1 MNPFKKNIILLIAC
15 PFLFAGCT
23 NVNIIIEYIQSAATM
38 LVIIVC
44 FAGIILM
51 ILTALFKIKNHQAAI
66 VVSSVIC
73 CLLMIPLVI
82 SLNYYVKKNA
92 EIAFLTEEE
101 TKIEK
106 IRAENKARILEKQRL
121 ENEVQIA
128 KQSIEIETLN
138 QKNILLERARLQL
151 QGFQQ
156 IAELALTQ
164 ANFKHNLIRLEPTT
178 PIESGWNILA
188 EYYHDEILVVSSYDI
203 NAKFGIDLKEV
214 KVVKTDNNSVTV
226 SGIRPKFI
234 GTNKWERN
242 NMVKEIRRVDYKY
255 GKRFR
260 TRILDARQNEIL
272 ADIKEQQFDLEFNKR
287 ISEGLEMTFMDDVI
301 IQLAQNFIKI
311 VLAPVYDNIK
321 FDNINRPEALPLM
334 EYLAKEL
341 KENDEEKYNLLQIKE
356 QLVLE
361 IGTGD

>member
-1 MNPFKKNIILLIAC
+1 LPSFIYKLHECKYYNRL
-15 PFLFAGCT
+15 
-23 NVNIIIEYIQSAATM
+23 YSDIQSAATI

-44 FAGIILM
+44 FAGIILVM
-51 ILTALFKIKNHQAAI
+51 LAALFKIKNHQAAV

-82 SLNYYVKKNA
+82 SLNYYVKKSAAAAILN
-92 EIAFLTEEE
+92 EEE
-101 TKIEK
+101 TKIAK
-106 IRAENKARILEKQRL
+106 IIAENKARALEKQRL
-121 ENEVQIA
+121 ENEVLIA

-138 QKNILLERARLQL
+138 RKNILLERARLQL

-164 ANFKHNLIRLEPTT
+164 ANYKYNLVRLEPTT

-188 EYYHDEILVVSSYDI
+188 EYYQDEILVVSSYDI

-214 KVVKTDNNSVTV
+214 KAVKTGDNSVTV

-272 ADIKEQQFDLEFNKR
+272 ADIKEQQFDLEFNRR

-311 VLAPVYDNIK
+311 VLAPVYDNII
-321 FDNINRPEALPLM
+321 FDKVNRPEALPLM

-341 KENDEEKYNLLQIKE
+341 KENDEEKYNLLQMKE
-356 QLVLE
+356 HLVLNIDLQE
-361 IGTGD
+361 TGTEE